1 MAVRRI
7 YIITTL
13 SLDKICYLVMFLWNF
28 WVLQN
33 SVYVFRNNSCLF
45 CLSHYSRLFI
55 PFRLPWHQRG
65 HNYGAR
71 GYKGSNYYILIDLY
85 LEMLGIIRDALMNL
99 WNVEY
104 KVYVIINNSCFVLLH
119 SYASIIL
126 VLRFIRKRV
135 ASIWP
140 EQLGRP
146 WPASCLL
153 AWYYF

>member
-28 WVLQN
+28 WVLQI

-65 HNYGAR
+65 HNYWAR
-71 GYKGSNYYILIDLY
+71 GDNVSNYCILTNLY